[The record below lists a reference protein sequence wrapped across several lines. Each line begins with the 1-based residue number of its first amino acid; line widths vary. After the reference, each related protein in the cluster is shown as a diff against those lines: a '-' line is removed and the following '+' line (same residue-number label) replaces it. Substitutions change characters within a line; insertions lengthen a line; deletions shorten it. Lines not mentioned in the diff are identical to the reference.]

1 MHVKLMDVLKSNK
14 SPKEKWAHVWEYYK
28 IHIAAIVILLLLYVS
43 FTISMLNK
51 KETVLSMAVYGAFS
65 VTYEVQEEMQTEM
78 DQLVINGDGKQ
89 QILVQTFDSES
100 VTEQQKFVAMLVSKE
115 FDIFILTPEAFKQ
128 FDEDGLFAPAN
139 RYVKEAQA
147 DFLGGEDSQKTGI
160 PISYFPIL
168 AKQLQQPELIVTMH
182 SKSEH
187 VEFVQQFFEEFYE
200 RD

>member
-14 SPKEKWAHVWEYYK
+14 SPQEKWAHVWEYYK
-28 IHIAAIVILLLLYVS
+28 IHIAAIVILLLLIVS

-65 VTYEVQEEMQTEM
+65 ITYEVQEEMQTEM

-128 FDEDGLFAPAN
+128 FDEDGLFSPAN

-168 AKQLQQPELIVTMH
+168 AKQLQQPELIVTVH